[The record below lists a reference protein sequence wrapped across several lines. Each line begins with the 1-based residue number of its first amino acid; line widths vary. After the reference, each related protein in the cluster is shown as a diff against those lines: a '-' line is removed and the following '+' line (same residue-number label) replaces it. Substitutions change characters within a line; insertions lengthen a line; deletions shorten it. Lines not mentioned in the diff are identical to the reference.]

1 MARVGI
7 ISRRKIMLSSGQ
19 YLFYT
24 GLVYFILGMLDL
36 FWYRF
41 AEPEV
46 LQAVWVVVL
55 ALPLLVPMQRIVRI
69 DPLWKR

>member
-1 MARVGI
+1 
-7 ISRRKIMLSSGQ
+7 MLSSGQ

>member
-1 MARVGI
+1 
-7 ISRRKIMLSSGQ
+7 MLSSGQ

-24 GLVYFILGMLDL
+24 GLVYFILGLLDL

-41 AEPEV
+41 TEPEV

>member
-1 MARVGI
+1 
-7 ISRRKIMLSSGQ
+7 MLSGGQ

-24 GLVYFILGMLDL
+24 GLVYFIAGILDL

>member
-1 MARVGI
+1 
-7 ISRRKIMLSSGQ
+7 MLSSGQ

-46 LQAVWVVVL
+46 LQAIWVVVL